1 MSSVMHHVLVAEDS
15 EPTRDV
21 LCKTLEKLGT
31 LRVSQVGNGAE
42 AVSFVES
49 CRPDLLLCDQNMPV
63 LDGLQTLKV
72 LRQRWSPMELPIL
85 MLTGSKSVSDKVDAF
100 RFGANDYVTKPT
112 HRQELI
118 ARVQAHLT
126 LKTAVAQNLEAR
138 DKLLRTSKLQ
148 TVGRLAAGVAHEI
161 NTPAQFVSDNLHFLQ
176 RGINTVQ
183 GLLAPLTDWIAGEEP
198 MPEALARELR
208 EGWRR
213 QRLGFILEQSPEAVT
228 QSLLGVERIA
238 TLIAEL
244 KAFTGDGERSERAPG
259 NVNDAIHSALA
270 VSRAVWQPV
279 ARVELNLQA
288 ELPLV
293 PCYLAELNQV
303 FLHLLYNAVEAIRGD
318 YGAPARGGCI
328 QIRSQ
333 DAAGGVEVIVS
344 DDGPGVPAEIQEQI
358 FEPFFTTK
366 PVGSGS
372 GQGLAL
378 GYDVVVNRH
387 SGQLSCQRGA
397 LGGAAFHVWLPY
409 VAAPAPRVYSL
420 PSGTELRTPSFI
432 VSSRPGG

>member
-1 MSSVMHHVLVAEDS
+1 MSASVTHHVLIAEDS

-21 LCKTLEKLGT
+21 LCKTLEKLGSV
-31 LRVSQVGNGAE
+31 RVSQVSNGAE

-72 LRQRWSPMELPIL
+72 LRQRWSPIELPIL

-112 HRQELI
+112 HRQELL
-118 ARVQAHLT
+118 ARVQAHLS
-126 LKTAVAQNLEAR
+126 LKTAVTQNLAAR

-161 NTPAQFVSDNLHFLQ
+161 NTPAQYVSDNLHFLV
-176 RGINTVQ
+176 RAINAVQ
-183 GLLAPLTDWIAGEEP
+183 GLLAPLADWSAADGP

-213 QRLGFILEQSPEAVT
+213 QRLGFILDQAPEALT
-228 QSLLGVERIA
+228 QSLAGVDRIA

-244 KAFTGDGERSERAPG
+244 KTFTGEGTSDERAPG
-259 NVNDAIHSALA
+259 NVNDAIHSSLA

-279 ARVELNLQA
+279 ARVELDLQPD
-288 ELPLV
+288 LTLV
-293 PCYLAELNQV
+293 PCYIAELNQV

-318 YGAPARGGCI
+318 YGMPAKGGI
-328 QIRSQ
+328 IRISSRE
-333 DAAGGVEVIVS
+333 AAGGVEVIIS
-344 DDGPGVPAEIQEQI
+344 DDGPGVPAELVEQI

-366 PVGSGS
+366 SVGAGS

-387 SGQLSCQRGA
+387 AGQLSCQRGI
-397 LGGAAFHVWLPY
+397 LGGAAFHVWLPR
-409 VAAPAPRVYSL
+409 VTQPPPRVYSQPSAGQYVPSL
-420 PSGTELRTPSFI
+420 PSGT
-432 VSSRPGG
+432 RPAE